1 MQNEGVIQY
10 KTYAN
15 RSSRYFNT
23 QLDVATV
30 DDQKVNPQVKDEEHA
45 QKIKYPV
52 CLWLLAELQNIT

>member
-52 CLWLLAELQNIT
+52 CL